1 MSDLYNKAQEAVDFI
16 KSKIGDFQPLTA
28 IVLGSGLGGA
38 ADEQNQEQEII
49 IEAKDIPGW
58 PVSTAP
64 SHAGKLIFKNI
75 DGRDIVILQ
84 GRVHY
89 YEGYSM
95 QEVTFPTRVICML
108 GIKEYI
114 ATNASGGI
122 SHWLQSG
129 DIVAVT
135 DHINLMGANPLRG
148 ADEPRWNVRFPDMT
162 HAYSPRLLDLMERAA
177 SLAGVHN
184 LKRGVYAAFAGP
196 SFETP
201 AEVKMAKI
209 LGADLAG
216 MSTVPEIIVA
226 NAMGVECGALSCVA
240 NKAAGLTGEKL
251 TAQEVLDNMA
261 KSAGALANLLKNLI
275 HELNLAK

>member
-1 MSDLYNKAQEAVDFI
+1 MTDYDKAQEAVEFI
-16 KSKIGDFQPLTA
+16 KAKIKDRQVLTA
-28 IVLGSGLGGA
+28 IVLGSGLGQASGSQ
-38 ADEQNQEQEII
+38 ADEDEII
-49 IEAKDIPGW
+49 INAADIPNW

-64 SHAGKLIFKNI
+64 GHAGRLIFKNI
-75 DGRDIVILQ
+75 EGRGIVILQ

-95 QEVTFPTRVICML
+95 QEVTFPTRVVCML

-148 ADEPRWNVRFPDMT
+148 KNEARWNVRFPDMT
-162 HAYSPRLLDLMERAA
+162 HAYSKRLLDLMERAA
-177 SLAGVHN
+177 SLSGVHN

-226 NAMGVECGALSCVA
+226 NTRPPVL
-240 NKAAGLTGEKL
+240 LT
-251 TAQEVLDNMA
+251 
-261 KSAGALANLLKNLI
+261 KN
-275 HELNLAK
+275 